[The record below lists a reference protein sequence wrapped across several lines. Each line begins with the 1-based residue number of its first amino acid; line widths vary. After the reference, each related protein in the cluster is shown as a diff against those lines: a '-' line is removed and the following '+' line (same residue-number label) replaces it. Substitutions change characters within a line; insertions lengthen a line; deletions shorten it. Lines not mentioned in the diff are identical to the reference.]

1 MNHPEISVK
10 NANLYYARMLQEA
23 EDYRKAKKLAG
34 QQRNGN
40 VFSSLRNLFPFLRG
54 KSIPESV
61 SPAAR
66 QAA

>member
-1 MNHPEISVK
+1 MNHPDISTY
-10 NANLYYARMLQEA
+10 NANLYYARMLKDA
-23 EDYRKAKKLAG
+23 EDYRKAKKLTD

-66 QAA
+66 QSV